1 MKIVFLSA
9 IDFKDRSIQ
18 VIRKTPEAYANN
30 GWNVRYIVA
39 RDNSVTGNYYY
50 ESVINPAGIRI
61 DRFEW
66 PLSGL
71 RDGARGNRWLAYFW
85 TRLSALLVIFQL
97 AWHAARALRREPADV
112 IYGYEVHGVL
122 AARLVRLFGVG
133 RQAKFVTRFQ
143 GTWLTEIMEQK
154 QSSRY
159 IANFDHVLALRAH
172 SDLIIMTDDGTRGDV
187 ALQRL
192 NPAASAV
199 RFWLNGTDLPTGVA
213 TREAFRTQLGI
224 ADNVTV
230 LLSVSRLEGWKR
242 VDRGIAIAAA
252 LQKLRTDFV
261 YIVVGEGGEAD
272 TLRRLA
278 ESVGLGAR
286 VQFVGAIP
294 QGQVF
299 NYMNAA
305 DIFLSMYDLS
315 NVGNPLLEAIRM
327 QKLVV
332 TLSNGDT
339 GRWIDHFASGL
350 IYDPTGFAPDVV
362 AADIH
367 RVISDGEARRKIQ
380 DGVSALSQ
388 TRLWT
393 WAERMQ
399 AEVEEVGRLV
409 SVAS

>member
-1 MKIVFLSA
+1 MKIIFLSA

-18 VIRKTPEAYANN
+18 VIRKTPEAYVSNL
-30 GWNVRYIVA
+30 WDVRYIVA
-39 RDNSVTGNYYY
+39 RDKSVTGNYYY
-50 ESVINPAGIRI
+50 ESEINPTGIRI
-61 DRFEW
+61 DRFDW
-66 PLSGL
+66 PLTGL
-71 RDGARGNRWLAYFW
+71 RDGARGSRWLAYFW

-97 AWHAARALRREPADV
+97 AWHAARSLRHEPADV

-122 AARLVRLFGVG
+122 AARLVRLFSAG
-133 RQAKFVTRFQ
+133 RKAKSVTRFQ

-154 QSSRY
+154 QTARY
-159 IANFDHVLALRAH
+159 IANFDHVLALRAR

-199 RFWLNGTDLPTGVA
+199 RFWVNGTDLPTGVA
-213 TREAFRTQLGI
+213 PREAFRAQLGI
-224 ADNVTV
+224 DDDVTI

-242 VDRGIAIAAA
+242 VDRGIAIATA
-252 LQKLRTDFV
+252 LQKLGTNFV
-261 YIVVGEGGEAD
+261 YIVVGEGGEAEV
-272 TLRRLA
+272 LRRLA
-278 ESVGLGAR
+278 ESADLGDR
-286 VQFVGAIP
+286 VRFAGAVP
-294 QGQVF
+294 QREVY

-339 GRWIDHFASGL
+339 GRWIEHFTSGL
-350 IYDPTGFAPDVV
+350 IYNPAGFLPEVV
-362 AADIH
+362 AADID
-367 RVISDGEARRKIQ
+367 RIISDSEARRKIQ

-393 WAERMQ
+393 WEERML

-409 SVAS
+409 AVAR